1 MLENVLDNFFL
12 SLKMVYDRQKYEY
25 FFAKKVYR
33 CACLGEVMT
42 SCFQHGIYALS
53 DIIDE
58 IKESEC
64 TQTKKI
70 FCVKCG
76 QHNENVV
83 FTCADHMS
91 VLVLLQSVISV
102 VNYLMKE
109 TLLLVYLTVVKL
121 TVMAALINAWRKCT
135 TIIIF

>member
-12 SLKMVYDRQKYEY
+12 GLKMVYDRRKYEY
-25 FFAKKVYR
+25 FFPKKVYR
-33 CACLGEVMT
+33 CACLGKVIT

-121 TVMAALINAWRKCT
+121 TVMAALINA
-135 TIIIF
+135 

>member
-1 MLENVLDNFFL
+1 
-12 SLKMVYDRQKYEY
+12 MVYDRQKYEY

-33 CACLGEVMT
+33 CACLGEVIT

-121 TVMAALINAWRKCT
+121 TVMAALINA
-135 TIIIF
+135 